1 MIKNVSIFIAGAA
14 IGSAVT
20 WKLVKNKYEQIANE
34 EIASV
39 KEHFSKKAES
49 KVEEPKET
57 EETELE
63 NFSAEEVEEYLS
75 LANDY
80 AKSSEKGEGI
90 VASGGDPYVIT
101 PEEFGEMDG
110 YETKSLTYYACKT
123 LEDEN
128 YEIVTNVDELIGK
141 ESLTHFGEYEDDCVH
156 VRNDRLHIDFEIL
169 MDPRTYEETS
179 SEFPKRPN

>member
-1 MIKNVSIFIAGAA
+1 MIKNVFIFIAGAA
-14 IGSAVT
+14 IGSTVT

-49 KVEEPKET
+49 KVEPTKESEEP
-57 EETELE
+57 ELE
-63 NFSAEEVEEYLS
+63 TFSAEEVEEYLT
-75 LANDY
+75 LTNEY
-80 AKSSEKGEGI
+80 AKNSEKGEGI

-128 YEIVTNVDELIGK
+128 YEIITNIDELIGK

-156 VRNDRLHIDFEIL
+156 VRNDRLRIDFEIL
-169 MDPRTYEETS
+169 MDPRTFEETY